1 MVMTRVR
8 ELKREL
14 MEASV
19 VCESNVVSLG
29 DDMGT
34 HIDPISLGDGVITSK
49 QSTNILD
56 PEGLRRKGR
65 PPCKRKKGVVEIAVK
80 KKRETKKKTLSNE
93 KVKKVEKIAVD
104 HEFGTQESV
113 VNGHPNYMGHSM
125 WPNMIPHNMQ
135 VNMTQGG
142 TIFPFS
148 PTLCPTGTSL
158 NQVWRGQS
166 ILAGNQSWGG
176 QSSFMEDRGRYWGGL
191 QPNLL
196 QTQGHGCEGQP
207 SFIDMMNA
215 ANNSGE

>member
-1 MVMTRVR
+1 MVCRHQLTVWCQMGVEKVPEKYVLRRWCKNVKRAHTKVWISYDKYSISIEAHRHDNMCNLFNEVVDLAECSQEKYDMVMTRVR

-80 KKRETKKKTLSNE
+80 KKRATKKKDI
-93 KVKKVEKIAVD
+93 V
-104 HEFGTQESV
+104 Q
-113 VNGHPNYMGHSM
+113 
-125 WPNMIPHNMQ
+125 
-135 VNMTQGG
+135 
-142 TIFPFS
+142 
-148 PTLCPTGTSL
+148 
-158 NQVWRGQS
+158 
-166 ILAGNQSWGG
+166 
-176 QSSFMEDRGRYWGGL
+176 
-191 QPNLL
+191 
-196 QTQGHGCEGQP
+196 
-207 SFIDMMNA
+207 
-215 ANNSGE
+215 